1 MRILL
6 RMVRL
11 KEWNADLPGCRS
23 PVILTRNT
31 NPESYIQWKSYTIA
45 HAGYKPSDAQDG
57 RVNTEII
64 GQSTTYS
71 SDLLVVVGEIKLFHC
86 SFFTDVPLHSGI
98 VEKIGVMDILMAA
111 TKHP

>member
-1 MRILL
+1 
-6 RMVRL
+6 MVRL

-86 SFFTDVPLHSGI
+86 SFFTDCHGSLENKPLLSRMQNEPYPYLIPG
-98 VEKIGVMDILMAA
+98 L
-111 TKHP
+111 